1 HAHAVDRAL
10 EGDGV
15 AGAGVPARRDREARR
30 SEAGRF
36 RAGRRRRCHRHSGAA
51 RARGAGRGRA
61 PDRDREADPRG
72 AARRPHP
79 RAGARQVRARLR
91 HAVSEHRNASIEP
104 LEPAPLRIAV
114 AGLGAVGRV
123 VARRLDAGM
132 PGARLAAV
140 AVRDRAKAASF
151 LAELATPVEV
161 LALAELPQAADV
173 IVEALPAA
181 ALDRLAEP
189 ALRAGRTLVLISVGV
204 LLERPQWVELARRH
218 GGRIV
223 VPTGALLGLDAV
235 KAAAEGTVHSVRM
248 VTRKPP
254 GGLAGAPYL
263 LERGISL
270 EGLKA
275 PLKLY
280 EGPAREA

>member
-1 HAHAVDRAL
+1 M
-10 EGDGV
+10 
-15 AGAGVPARRDREARR
+15 
-30 SEAGRF
+30 
-36 RAGRRRRCHRHSGAA
+36 
-51 RARGAGRGRA
+51 
-61 PDRDREADPRG
+61 
-72 AARRPHP
+72 
-79 RAGARQVRARLR
+79 
-91 HAVSEHRNASIEP
+91 SEHRNASIEP

-280 EGPAREA
+280 EGPAREAVKGFPANLNVVAALSLAGIGPERTVIEIWADPTTDRNRHRITVDSDSASFTLEIGNIPSPENPRTGLITALSVVAAIRRLVSPLQIGT